1 MIVNSLDTHASNVIT
16 NAKKDN
22 SDLQYSSIRNHLPA
36 LFLLILAHPALRK
49 LYDYL
54 CRTDTYTN
62 VPSSVDQVSVLTQ
75 GLTAEAAAD
84 ARQEQR
90 ISFDLWFAI
99 VFIIALHGTSAIKI
113 FAVLFANYGIATS
126 IPKSYVPLAT
136 WIFNVGLLFAN
147 EYFDGYHF
155 TNFITYFQANSLINN
170 DTNLNGKSKWVKQI
184 DDFSGL
190 IPQWHVFFKFTILR
204 MISFNMDYV
213 WNLKC
218 QGSSPVEVGMNSSDH
233 FAKL

>member
-1 MIVNSLDTHASNVIT
+1 M
-16 NAKKDN
+16 KKDN

-36 LFLLILAHPALRK
+36 LLLLLLSHPALRK
-49 LYDYL
+49 IYNYL
-54 CRTDTYTN
+54 CRTDSYTK
-62 VPSSVDQVSVLTQ
+62 VPSSIDQDSGLTQ

-90 ISFDLWFAI
+90 VSFDLWFAI
-99 VFIIALHGTSAIKI
+99 AFIIALHGISAIKI
-113 FAVLFANYGIATS
+113 FTVLYANYRIATS
-126 IPKSYVPLAT
+126 ISKSYVPLAT

-155 TNFITYFQANSLINN
+155 ASFATHFQANSLIDN
-170 DTNLNGKSKWVKQI
+170 DDTLINRSSWGKRI

-190 IPQWHVFFKFTILR
+190 IPQWHVFFKCTVLR

-213 WNLKC
+213 WSLKYR
-218 QGSSPVEVGMNSSDH
+218 GSSPVEVNINASDH
-233 FAKL
+233 FDKL